1 MKSEMTKTDMIKK
14 STVDLLR
21 LSEEMKVKVADLTMK
36 ISSKRE
42 KNFSKLK
49 YLKRDRARVLGELSD
64 RNKNE

>member
-1 MKSEMTKTDMIKK
+1 MTKTDMIKK

-49 YLKRDRARVLGELSD
+49 YLKRDRARVLGELSE
-64 RNKNE
+64 RNNNE

>member
-49 YLKRDRARVLGELSD
+49 YLKRDRARVLGELSE
-64 RNKNE
+64 RNNNE